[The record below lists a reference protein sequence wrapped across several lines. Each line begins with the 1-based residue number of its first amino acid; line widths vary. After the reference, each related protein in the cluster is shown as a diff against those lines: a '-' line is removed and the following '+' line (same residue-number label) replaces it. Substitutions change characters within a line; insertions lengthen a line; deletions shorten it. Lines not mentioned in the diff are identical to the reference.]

1 LNAPFK
7 EFKELDVEDT
17 EVEAEE
23 DSNSFEN
30 MPFELRPRTG
40 EEMALR
46 FIGYPV

>member
-1 LNAPFK
+1 MNAPFN
-7 EFKELDVEDT
+7 EFKELVVEDT

-23 DSNSFEN
+23 DSKSFEK